1 MIHPNSVIRCMVSKR
16 GRDNMIKIELP
27 AADITITERQQDRKE
42 DEPVIKPIY
51 GFIDFHLIPRDK
63 GGIFLFYNI
72 NDELLFVG
80 KARKLRQR
88 IKKHFEDNV
97 SPIKNHRDEVYKI
110 EVCIV
115 DDAMDREIYET
126 YAINT
131 LHAKYNID
139 KVFYK

>member
-1 MIHPNSVIRCMVSKR
+1 MPT
-16 GRDNMIKIELP
+16 P
-27 AADITITERQQDRKE
+27 DITITERKQNLKE
-42 DEPVIKPIY
+42 NEPEIKPIY

-88 IKKHFEDNV
+88 IKKHFEGTV
-97 SPIKNHRDEVYKI
+97 SPIKMHRDEVYRI
-110 EVCIV
+110 DICLVE
-115 DDAMDREIYET
+115 DPMEREIYET
-126 YAINT
+126 YIINQ
-131 LHAKYNID
+131 LKSNYNVD